1 MIGMKGSAF
10 SVAELEAAGV
20 RRISLGGSLYRAA
33 MLGFMSAAKE
43 IKEKG
48 TFGFV
53 NGF

>member
-1 MIGMKGSAF
+1 M
-10 SVAELEAAGV
+10 

-33 MLGFMSAAKE
+33 MVGFMNAAKE

-53 NGF
+53 DGF